1 MQKLIRTKRARRA
14 ASALAAAGA
23 LALAAGAAAPSGHAA
38 SADKPKDPT
47 LQNGVLT
54 VSGTNGSDKLALRL
68 QAGQPGTLQVD
79 VGDDGSADFSFPRA
93 DIAKIAV
100 DAGNGDDSVRIDESN
115 GVFTDTIPTTL
126 DGGNGDDTLVG
137 GSGAETLL
145 GGNGRDSINGRRGN
159 DSALLGGGAD
169 TFVWNPGDGSD
180 TLEGQKGND
189 TLLFNGANI
198 NEKIDLS
205 ANGSRLRFFRDVANI
220 TMDTSGVERVDF
232 NALGGADQITVNDL
246 SGTDVNDVNLDLGPN
261 DGAADQVIVNGT
273 KDDDKINVTSSNDAA
288 SVTGLSAA
296 VNVTGAEPASDT
308 LAINALD
315 GADEVQFSG
324 SSADDQIDLSASGN
338 QLRLAGAAGIQL
350 ASSGTEQVDV
360 DALDG
365 ADHVNVGDLTG
376 TDVKEVNLD
385 LGKDGQ
391 ADQVTVNGTNGSDRI
406 AVAGSSRAATVTGL
420 AATVNISKVEH
431 ANDTLAIN
439 GLAGLDT
446 VDASAL
452 SAKSIKLVLNGGD
465 DADTLIGSAGDDLVN
480 GGRGNDTAFLGAGD
494 DTFVWNPGDGSDT
507 LEGQDGKDTML
518 FNGANINEK
527 IDLSANGG
535 RLRFFRDVAN
545 ITMDTS
551 GVEQVDFKALGGADQ
566 ITVNDLTGT
575 DVDKVDLDLGPSD
588 GAADQVIVNGTNG
601 PDRIAVAGSN
611 GALSVTG
618 LAAAV
623 DITNAEA
630 ANDTLTING
639 LAGADTIDASGLAAD
654 TIKLAINGGDD
665 ADTLIGSAGADSVN
679 GGRGNDAAFLG
690 AGDDTFVWNPG
701 DGSDTVEGQNGNDTL
716 LFNGANVNEKIDLS
730 ANGSRLRFFRDV
742 ANITMD
748 TSGVEQVDLN
758 TLGGAD
764 NVTIGDLTGTDVDK
778 VNLDLGPNDGAADQ
792 VTLSATNGS
801 DVIHVAGGNGAVS
814 VGGLASALNIT
825 GAEPA
830 NDRLTINALG
840 GDDVAEATSLSSSSV
855 ALTLDGGTGN
865 DVLIGSA
872 GNDTLF
878 GREGDDVL
886 NGGPG
891 LDILDGG
898 PGNNVLIQD

>member
-1 MQKLIRTKRARRA
+1 
-14 ASALAAAGA
+14 
-23 LALAAGAAAPSGHAA
+23 
-38 SADKPKDPT
+38 
-47 LQNGVLT
+47 
-54 VSGTNGSDKLALRL
+54 
-68 QAGQPGTLQVD
+68 
-79 VGDDGSADFSFPRA
+79 
-93 DIAKIAV
+93 
-100 DAGNGDDSVRIDESN
+100 
-115 GVFTDTIPTTL
+115 
-126 DGGNGDDTLVG
+126 
-137 GSGAETLL
+137 
-145 GGNGRDSINGRRGN
+145 
-159 DSALLGGGAD
+159 
-169 TFVWNPGDGSD
+169 
-180 TLEGQKGND
+180 
-189 TLLFNGANI
+189 
-198 NEKIDLS
+198 
-205 ANGSRLRFFRDVANI
+205 
-220 TMDTSGVERVDF
+220 
-232 NALGGADQITVNDL
+232 
-246 SGTDVNDVNLDLGPN
+246 
-261 DGAADQVIVNGT
+261 
-273 KDDDKINVTSSNDAA
+273 
-288 SVTGLSAA
+288 
-296 VNVTGAEPASDT
+296 
-308 LAINALD
+308 
-315 GADEVQFSG
+315 
-324 SSADDQIDLSASGN
+324 
-338 QLRLAGAAGIQL
+338 
-350 ASSGTEQVDV
+350 
-360 DALDG
+360 
-365 ADHVNVGDLTG
+365 
-376 TDVKEVNLD
+376 
-385 LGKDGQ
+385 
-391 ADQVTVNGTNGSDRI
+391 
-406 AVAGSSRAATVTGL
+406 
-420 AATVNISKVEH
+420 
-431 ANDTLAIN
+431 
-439 GLAGLDT
+439 
-446 VDASAL
+446 
-452 SAKSIKLVLNGGD
+452 
-465 DADTLIGSAGDDLVN
+465 
-480 GGRGNDTAFLGAGD
+480 
-494 DTFVWNPGDGSDT
+494 
-507 LEGQDGKDTML
+507 
-518 FNGANINEK
+518 
-527 IDLSANGG
+527 
-535 RLRFFRDVAN
+535 
-545 ITMDTS
+545 
-551 GVEQVDFKALGGADQ
+551 
-566 ITVNDLTGT
+566 
-575 DVDKVDLDLGPSD
+575 
-588 GAADQVIVNGTNG
+588 VIVNGTNG

-701 DGSDTVEGQNGNDTL
+701 DGSDTVEGQDGNDTL

-801 DVIHVAGGNGAVS
+801 DVIHVAGGSGAVS